1 MPSIARIRPLSLR
14 LRLTAV
20 FAVAMAV
27 VLTALA
33 AFLHGWLA
41 AELLREIDRS
51 LGAHADTLLADAAAP
66 DLASTGRFV
75 DPDEA
80 FAQLLA
86 PSGDVLESSRGLGS
100 VPALTPAQAQS
111 VSAGHPTYLTQHV
124 NTADADHRLADP
136 IRTS

>member
-1 MPSIARIRPLSLR
+1 MPSILRMRALSLR

-51 LGAHADTLLADAAAP
+51 LGAHADTLLADAGGP

-80 FAQLLA
+80 FAQLLTPA
-86 PSGDVLESSRGLGS
+86 GRVLESSRGLGS
-100 VPALTPAQAQS
+100 SPTLTSGQAQS
-111 VSAGHPTYLTQHV
+111 VGAGHPM
-124 NTADADHRLADP
+124 
-136 IRTS
+136 

>member
-1 MPSIARIRPLSLR
+1 MPSISRIRRLSLP

-20 FAVAMAV
+20 FAVAMAL

-51 LGAHADTLLADAAAP
+51 LGAHADTLLADAGGP

-80 FAQLLA
+80 FAPLLT
-86 PSGDVLESSRGLGS
+86 PTGRVVQSSRGLGS
-100 VPALTPAQAQS
+100 LPAVTPAQARS
-111 VSAGHPTYLTQHV
+111 VSAGHLTY
-124 NTADADHRLADP
+124 
-136 IRTS
+136 

>member
-1 MPSIARIRPLSLR
+1 MRAIPRVRPLSLR

-20 FAVAMAV
+20 FGLAMAV
-27 VLTALA
+27 VLAALA
-33 AFLHGWLA
+33 AFLHTWLA
-41 AELLREIDRS
+41 NELLREIDRS

-80 FAQLLA
+80 FAQLLTPA
-86 PSGDVLESSRGLGS
+86 GDVLESSRGLGS
-100 VPALTPAQAQS
+100 VPALTPAQAES
-111 VSAGHPTYLTQHV
+111 VSAGRLTYLTQHV